1 MILPSFDPAAV
12 VNAIASEKVNMAVL
26 VPTMIDFVDRYL
38 QANPADMSS
47 LRKLVYGASPISEAL
62 LRRAT
67 KSLPNARFYQGY
79 GPSRV
84 GGRHGRART
93 RLPRIRRTQRAPAAG
108 RRPTPGTDIRIV
120 DEQMN
125 EVPRGQT
132 GEVVAR
138 GPSVILGY
146 WRKPEQ
152 TEAAIINGWLRTG
165 DAGYM
170 DEEGFIFLVDR
181 VRT

>member
-1 MILPSFDPAAV
+1 MLEPDFHAV
-12 VNAIASEKVNMAVL
+12 
-26 VPTMIDFVDRYL
+26 D
-38 QANPADMSS
+38 
-47 LRKLVYGASPISEAL
+47 G
-62 LRRAT
+62 
-67 KSLPNARFYQGY
+67 PNARLL
-79 GPSRV
+79 R
-84 GGRHGRART
+84 
-93 RLPRIRRTQRAPAAG
+93 AAG
-108 RRPTPGTDIRIV
+108 RPTPGTDIRIV

-138 GPSVILGY
+138 GPSVMLGY